1 MSSEFK
7 VWNFNHRTAGK
18 SQGGLFCLELRRVL
32 RHLSQEKVLLANV
45 FFFPPLLIFFV
56 KGFMEVLI
64 GCISSHIYIVL

>member
-45 FFFPPLLIFFV
+45 FFFFFYPFPYFLCQ
-56 KGFMEVLI
+56 G
-64 GCISSHIYIVL
+64 IYGSAHRMYL